1 MSVIGLYVAG
11 TSPVHRL
18 SPRTKLLGL
27 VLLEAAIVVAARSP
41 ATIAAAAVVTAGL
54 YATAGLAPRV
64 VWTTLRGVVLLAVV
78 VGVAQAFVVGP
89 ERAAV
94 VAGQLL
100 LCVAVATL
108 VTLST
113 RTSELLDALESW
125 LAPLRRVRV
134 DPARVALALALAIR
148 SVPVVVGLVD
158 EVRQAHRARGARL
171 TPSTLAIP
179 VVVRTLIHAHG
190 VGEALVARGVDD

>member
-1 MSVIGLYVAG
+1 MSVVGLYVTG
-11 TSPVHRL
+11 TSPVHRM
-18 SPRTKLLGL
+18 SPRAKLLAL
-27 VLLEAAIVVAARSP
+27 VLLETAIVVAARTPLS
-41 ATIAAAAVVTAGL
+41 IAAAALVTTGL
-54 YATAGLAPRV
+54 YASAGIGPRV
-64 VWTTLRGVVLLAVV
+64 AWTTLRGVAVLAVV
-78 VGVAQAFVVGP
+78 VCAAQAFVIGP
-89 ERAAV
+89 QRAAV

-108 VTLST
+108 VTLAT

-125 LAPLRRVRV
+125 LAPLRRVGV

-148 SVPVVVGLVD
+148 SVPVVLGIVE
-158 EVRQAHRARGARL
+158 EVRQAHRARGAAL